1 MDIQFERSV
10 LKGKLKV
17 PTSKSIAHRNIICAS
32 LSNGMSS
39 IQNISFSKDILA
51 TVNICKILG
60 AVIEIKENALKIQG
74 IKTVNS
80 NLGKKELYCEESGST
95 LRFSIPVFTL
105 FKGEFKF
112 TGAGMLMKRPLTV
125 YEEIFKKQKIPFEK
139 TPDYFSFKSE
149 KPLQSEHY
157 SLRGDISS
165 QFITGLLLTL
175 PLLEKDSS
183 ISFTSPLESSS
194 YVDLTMEVAEKFK
207 INIKKEDNGTYFIK
221 GRQNYVPANIDIE
234 GDYSQAGFYFVA
246 NYLGSDVE
254 ITNLNPSSA
263 QGDKIIVDFLKKL
276 KSKDDILNF
285 DASDCPDIIPVF
297 SIAATLTLKKTVINN
312 VKRLKI
318 KECNR
323 LKATVDMISKL
334 GGEVSFT
341 KNTLEITGKRE
352 LKGGCVIDSN
362 NDHRMA
368 MSVAI
373 ASLVCKNPVTLTNA
387 ECISKSYPDFFKDY
401 NFLGGKANVINL
413 GK

>member
-1 MDIQFERSV
+1 M
-10 LKGKLKV
+10 
-17 PTSKSIAHRNIICAS
+17 
-32 LSNGMSS
+32 
-39 IQNISFSKDILA
+39 
-51 TVNICKILG
+51 
-60 AVIEIKENALKIQG
+60 
-74 IKTVNS
+74 
-80 NLGKKELYCEESGST
+80 
-95 LRFSIPVFTL
+95 
-105 FKGEFKF
+105 
-112 TGAGMLMKRPLTV
+112 
-125 YEEIFKKQKIPFEK
+125 
-139 TPDYFSFKSE
+139 
-149 KPLQSEHY
+149 
-157 SLRGDISS
+157 
-165 QFITGLLLTL
+165 
-175 PLLEKDSS
+175 
-183 ISFTSPLESSS
+183 
-194 YVDLTMEVAEKFK
+194 
-207 INIKKEDNGTYFIK
+207 
-221 GRQNYVPANIDIE
+221 
-234 GDYSQAGFYFVA
+234 A

-276 KSKDDILNF
+276 KSKDDVLNF

-341 KNTLEITGKRE
+341 ENTLEITGKRE

-368 MSVAI
+368 MNVAI